1 MRILLVTGV
10 HPTPYRPTKGTF
22 NRELVAALRAA
33 GDDVRVIAPV
43 PWTDLL
49 RSSRQ
54 QPVAPGVHHPVWF
67 YPPRVAHATHHRWMR
82 RSVLPAVRR
91 ATASWSPDLVLGYWA
106 HPDGT
111 VAVEAARR
119 LGSPVALLVGG
130 SDVLMLTADAARRDV
145 ILETL
150 RGADR
155 VLAVGAPLAR
165 RIVDLGV
172 PAATVGWF
180 MRGVDR
186 ARFHPGDRAAARAA
200 LGLPHDRA
208 IALWVG
214 RMVPVKGLDVLLDAW
229 DAVARGPHRP
239 LLALVGDGELRD
251 ALAKRAAALPAD
263 SVRFVGAVAHEAL
276 PDWYR
281 AADVVTL
288 PSRSE
293 GIPNVLLEGLAC
305 GTPFVASDVG
315 GVAELLEPAS
325 VAVPKEDATALAE
338 ALRAALAAPPMT
350 RRAAGVVPDRADA
363 IAALRAQFRELV
375 APRGEAVPA

>member
-33 GDDVRVIAPV
+33 GDDVRVVAPV
-43 PWTDLL
+43 PWTDLV
-49 RSSRQ
+49 RSRRQ
-54 QPVAPGVHHPVWF
+54 QPAAPGVHHPVWF
-67 YPPRVAHATHHRWMR
+67 YPPRIAHARHHRWMR
-82 RSVLPAVRR
+82 RTVLPAVRR

-111 VAVEAARR
+111 VAVEAARAI
-119 LGSPVALLVGG
+119 GAPVALLVGG

-150 RGADR
+150 RSADR

-165 RIVDLGV
+165 RIVALGV
-172 PAATVGWF
+172 PEARVGWF
-180 MRGVDR
+180 VRGVDR
-186 ARFHPGDRAAARAA
+186 ARFHPGDRAAARTA
-200 LGLPHDRA
+200 LGLPLDRT

-229 DAVARGPHRP
+229 DAVARGSHRP

-251 ALAKRAAALPAD
+251 ALAKRAASLPPD
-263 SVRFVGAVAHEAL
+263 SVRFVGAVAHDAL

-281 AADVVTL
+281 AADVIAL

-315 GVAELLEPAS
+315 GVSELLEPAS
-325 VAVPKEDATALAE
+325 VAVPKEDVAALRDALA
-338 ALRAALAAPPMT
+338 RALAAEPMT
-350 RRAAGVVPDRADA
+350 RRAEGVVPDRTDA
-363 IAALRAQFRELV
+363 IAALRETLRDLV
-375 APRGEAVPA
+375 APALAGSA